1 MLGSLVGD
9 TTPYWMFPELPRP
22 VAPRLR
28 FSSLLAAILTLL
40 SLSACGKDAE
50 SALAHPPALSSF
62 AWDAPAART
71 GGALSDQG
79 WQALGQ
85 NGDRHEYM
93 IADEAVGEAER
104 AAARELLPEADR
116 RETPPAASLTLFAPD
131 DRLKI
136 ARLIRRDSAKVIR
149 AYASDLHRDFGVSD
163 AGPAYEGQPI
173 EEITA
178 TGNRITRKALLYE
191 TDAAFISA
199 RIVYR
204 EAIEARLADASLS
217 EIELQFLGKAANEGL
232 NRAAL
237 IASLEAE

>member
-1 MLGSLVGD
+1 MLGTLVGD
-9 TTPYWMFPELPRP
+9 TTPYWMSHEL
-22 VAPRLR
+22 LR
-28 FSSLLAAILTLL
+28 FSSLLTALLLSL
-40 SLSACGKDAE
+40 SLSACGEDAGE
-50 SALAHPPALSSF
+50 ALAHPPAISSF

-71 GGALSDQG
+71 GNALRDQG
-79 WQALGQ
+79 WAALGQ
-85 NGDRHEYM
+85 DGERHEFM
-93 IADEAVGEAER
+93 IAGEAASEAER

-116 RETPPAASLTLFAPD
+116 RETPPAASLTLFAPG

-136 ARLIRRDSAKVIR
+136 ARLIRRDNAKTIR
-149 AYASDLHRDFGVSD
+149 AYASDLAADFGESD
-163 AGPAYEGQPI
+163 AGPAYEGAPV
-173 EEITA
+173 EETTA

-232 NRAAL
+232 SRAAL